1 MLDRFK
7 KEFEGIWPRCRLV
20 FSSSFCAWKVFLE
33 LFIFFPSH
41 FVLKMYFWCCF
52 IFFPSHFVL
61 EKYFWSAPNR
71 SGEQGTVTEGE
82 MVGCII
88 GLSTLSATKPLK
100 ISKYWEYFGV

>member
-1 MLDRFK
+1 MLGKYF
-7 KEFEGIWPRCRLV
+7 W
-20 FSSSFCAWKVFLE
+20 SF
-33 LFIFFPSH
+33 FIFFPSH

-88 GLSTLSATKPLK
+88 GLSTLSATKPLE
-100 ISKYWEYFGV
+100 IFKYSEYFGV

>member
-20 FSSSFCAWKVFLE
+20 FSSSFCARKVFLVP
-33 LFIFFPSH
+33 FHI
-41 FVLKMYFWCCF
+41 
-52 IFFPSHFVL
+52 FPSHFVL